1 MGLFLFVIC
10 AASVPFI
17 IYVYCKYVKRRGAV
31 ANEQPPVSRK
41 DFVPAAEEAS
51 QEDVHRSH
59 FSLLIVE
66 DQYPIRVLLKEALH
80 DFPCEV
86 LEAETGA
93 QALELLRQCPSRLVL
108 LDVSLPDQSGL
119 DVLRTIRTMR
129 PSTEVIMMSAYSDA
143 DKVNEAKAAG
153 AIGFFSKPFDL
164 EELRLYLSS
173 RL

>member
-10 AASVPFI
+10 AASVPFL
-17 IYVYCKYVKRRGAV
+17 IYLYFKYVKRRGAV
-31 ANEQPPVSRK
+31 SKEPPPVEWKGS
-41 DFVPAAEEAS
+41 AS
-51 QEDVHRSH
+51 VSDDASVEDVHKSH

-66 DQYPIRVLLKEALH
+66 DQYSIRVLLREALH

-93 QALELLRQCPSRLVL
+93 QALELLRQYPSRIVL
-108 LDVSLPDQSGL
+108 MDVSLPDQSGL

-129 PSTEVIMMSAYSDA
+129 PSTEVIMMSAYSDTE
-143 DKVNEAKAAG
+143 KVNEAKAAG

-164 EELRLYLSS
+164 EELRLYISS